1 MGRLSC
7 GSRAQGSLRDH
18 QRARTLPDRGQI
30 IDRQS
35 GQASSGF
42 SPNPVL
48 LSALPATS
56 SHPTLHIT
64 PPPSSP
70 PPTHQSHD
78 ASILLTFAGSRRPCQ
93 YGGVCDSRGRR
104 VQALSGQVGR
114 QYVRAV
120 SLIGGVVTFSRFAPS

>member
-1 MGRLSC
+1 MDPG
-7 GSRAQGSLRDH
+7 AHGSLRDH
-18 QRARTLPDRGQI
+18 QRARPYPDKGQI

-64 PPPSSP
+64 PPPYLP
-70 PPTHQSHD
+70 PPDHHTHQSH

-114 QYVRAV
+114 QYVTAV
-120 SLIGGVVTFSRFAPS
+120 SLIWRVVTFSRFAPS